1 MCGIYGNLLYKEE
14 DTAGIINAGYSCK
27 VRGPERTITHQTPDV
42 ILMFH
47 RLAIMETSP
56 LSDQPHIYKNENDVY
71 YILCNGEIYNYKS
84 LAIRYLNKEY
94 SNDTSV
100 IYPLFEAFDYDFI
113 RLNNELNG
121 EYSIVIIKVVN
132 NSLKECWMST
142 DPLSVRPLFVSSSKD
157 NITFSSLLLGISN
170 TPSIEKRN
178 VIRLQGGWM
187 LHFIIKEG
195 KVYTECMKPYIQNID
210 KVGLLNPLTD
220 IENVKL
226 KVIATLEN
234 AVINRLNSDRPI
246 GCLLS
251 GGLDSSLVAGIA
263 ARELKDKGMKLKT
276 FSIGM
281 TGGTDLKYARMVADY
296 IDSEHTEVIF
306 TPEEGLSVLED
317 VIKTTETF
325 DITTIRASVGQYL
338 LSKWISQNT
347 DIKVILNGDGAD
359 ECQMG
364 YLYNYYSPSHIES
377 HKDCIRLLDNIHLYD
392 GLRVDRCISR
402 WGLEARVPY
411 LDKNFVN
418 LYKIIHPNLKMPIR
432 GERMEKWL
440 IRSAFERSKLIP
452 KEVLWRIKEAFSD
465 GVSNTENSWFSI
477 LQKHTIPS
485 YNKVYIHCPPISNES
500 RYYREIFEKIFGDE
514 VSHVIPYFWMPKW
527 IQSNDPSARTLPLY
541 VG

>member
-1 MCGIYGNLLYKEE
+1 
-14 DTAGIINAGYSCK
+14 
-27 VRGPERTITHQTPDV
+27 
-42 ILMFH
+42 
-47 RLAIMETSP
+47 
-56 LSDQPHIYKNENDVY
+56 
-71 YILCNGEIYNYKS
+71 
-84 LAIRYLNKEY
+84 
-94 SNDTSV
+94 
-100 IYPLFEAFDYDFI
+100 
-113 RLNNELNG
+113 
-121 EYSIVIIKVVN
+121 
-132 NSLKECWMST
+132 
-142 DPLSVRPLFVSSSKD
+142 
-157 NITFSSLLLGISN
+157 
-170 TPSIEKRN
+170 
-178 VIRLQGGWM
+178 
-187 LHFIIKEG
+187 
-195 KVYTECMKPYIQNID
+195 MKPYIQNID